1 MTPTDPLPLGPA
13 LPLSIRRSTALL
25 RNAGHGA
32 NDLYWFILPP
42 VLPLI
47 LQEFGLRYAAAGG
60 MIAVYL
66 SMIAIASMLTGRL
79 SDRMHRGRLIGFGF
93 LLASLGVFASS
104 LMPSLPLVI
113 GLLMVAGIGVS
124 TYHPA
129 AYAAIHDA
137 GHGKGRTYG
146 AFEASGSFAVIVML
160 VLQGLLIARI
170 GWRGVIV
177 VGAIPGAL
185 MGALLLAAPRLSF
198 GDRQAPHLAPM
209 PAGTTAETTAGTTA
223 PVASVFLSGVFVV
236 GVMLRILGVN
246 ALQNFAPTYLVRA
259 VQMNPGIA
267 AFAMGFTF
275 AGGMCGALVMGRAAD
290 RHGPFPVYVLASGL
304 LAPLLPLLS
313 LRMPAAVYP
322 ALLFLVGFCG
332 SACFPAQSMILAELS
347 GSRGKG
353 SVFGLLMGATALTA
367 AASPLLFGLVA
378 DGSGLVAAV
387 RACGIPVAAGW
398 IVTVVVWRSRA
409 RECLSR

>member
-1 MTPTDPLPLGPA
+1 M
-13 LPLSIRRSTALL
+13 RRGTSVL

-60 MIAVYL
+60 MVAAYL
-66 SMIAIASMLTGRL
+66 SMIAVASMLTGRM
-79 SDRMHRGRLIGFGF
+79 SDRMHRGRLIGCGF
-93 LLASLGVFASS
+93 LLASLAVFASS
-104 LMPSLPLVI
+104 VMPSLPLVI
-113 GLLMVAGIGVS
+113 GLLVLAGIGVS

-129 AYAAIHDA
+129 AYAAIHDS
-137 GHGKGRTYG
+137 GHGNGRTYG
-146 AFEASGSFAVIVML
+146 SFEASGSLALIVML
-160 VLQGLLIARI
+160 ALQGLLIARI

-185 MGALLLAAPRLSF
+185 MGVLLLAAPRLSF
-198 GDRQAPHLAPM
+198 GDRQQGMTAAA
-209 PAGTTAETTAGTTA
+209 PAGTAAGAGIVLTAGF
-223 PVASVFLSGVFVV
+223 VF

-246 ALQNFAPTYLVRA
+246 ALQSFAPTYLVRA
-259 VQMNPGIA
+259 VGMDPGIA
-267 AFAMGFTF
+267 ALATGFIF
-275 AGGMCGALVMGRAAD
+275 AGAMCGAILMGRAAD
-290 RHGPFPVYVLASGL
+290 RRGAFPVHVLFAGL
-304 LAPLLPLLS
+304 LAPLVPLLS
-313 LRMPAAVYP
+313 VHLPAVVYP
-322 ALLFLVGFCG
+322 VLLFLVGFCS

-353 SVFGLLMGATALTA
+353 SVFGLLMGSTALMA

-378 DGSGLVAAV
+378 DRAGLATAV

-398 IVTVVVWRSRA
+398 LVTVVVWRR
-409 RECLSR
+409 LSGQRR